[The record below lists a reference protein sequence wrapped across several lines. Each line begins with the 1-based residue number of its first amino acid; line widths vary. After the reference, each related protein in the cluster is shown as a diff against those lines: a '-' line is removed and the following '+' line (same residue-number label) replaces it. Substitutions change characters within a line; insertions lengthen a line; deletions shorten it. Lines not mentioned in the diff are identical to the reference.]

1 MLAMAKRECREA
13 YEGAGRT
20 LLPELTCAGF
30 DHFASAGPL
39 SAHVHDEAFEICLIK
54 SGSVDWWVG
63 DTIHEV
69 RGGELFI
76 TRPAEVHGGEHA
88 VMNPCEVY
96 WFHIRLRRGEP
107 AGGHSA
113 TQTDRI
119 RRQLN
124 RFSLR
129 SFKASADTRRLCEML
144 HAEHR
149 RRDEHATVAA
159 RATLGMLLISVIRD
173 HDAAVHARGRFSPA
187 VMRAIQFIE
196 ANTDEPFRIA
206 DVAEAV
212 GLNVS
217 HLHKRFA
224 TETGMG
230 PAQWRLRESI
240 RRAKAMLRDGSGVLD
255 VAMALQFSSSQYFAT
270 AFRRVV
276 GLTPREY
283 CKTVRE
289 SRP

>member
-1 MLAMAKRECREA
+1 MAKREFREA
-13 YEGAGRT
+13 YDRPGQT

-30 DHFASAGPL
+30 DRFAAAGAL

-63 DTIHEV
+63 DTVHEV

-88 VMNPCEVY
+88 TMNPCEVY
-96 WFHIRLRRGEP
+96 WFHIRLRPGQS

-113 TQTDRI
+113 KQTDRI

-129 SFKASADTRRLCEML
+129 TFKASADTRRLCEML

-149 RRDEHATVAA
+149 RRDDHAVVAA
-159 RATLGMLLISVIRD
+159 RATLGLLLISVIRD
-173 HDAAVHARGRFSPA
+173 HDAAAGARGRFSPA
-187 VMRAIQFIE
+187 IAGAIQFIE
-196 ANTDEPFRIA
+196 SNDDEPFRIA

-224 TETGMG
+224 AETGMG

-240 RRAKAMLRDGSGVLD
+240 RRAKAMLRDGNGVLET
-255 VAMALQFSSSQYFAT
+255 AMALQFSSSQYFAT

-283 CKTVRE
+283 CKTVRD